1 MELRKIIRHLA
12 VPAVVASLS
21 CLGAAQNTSTAGAAT
36 THVSP
41 SDRQFMIKAA
51 EGGKAEVELGQ
62 LAQEKASSADVKQFG
77 QRMVTDHSQANDQ
90 LKQVA
95 SQKGVNLPDKL
106 SAKDR
111 ATKARLE
118 KLSGDAFDRA
128 YMKDMVMDHTEDVRE
143 FKVEAKNGKDPDLKN
158 FASQTTP
165 TLEDH
170 LKQAKSIAPKAS
182 SQTARK

>member
-1 MELRKIIRHLA
+1 MSLRKIVTRLA
-12 VPAVVASLS
+12 IPGMVAAMSWV
-21 CLGAAQNTSTAGAAT
+21 GAAQSSSGAAA

-41 SDRQFMIKAA
+41 ADRQFMIKAA

-62 LAQEKASSADVKQFG
+62 LAQEKASSPEVKEFG

-95 SQKGVNLPDKL
+95 AQKGVTLPDKL
-106 SAKDR
+106 NAKDR

-118 KLSGDAFDRA
+118 KLSGVAFDRA
-128 YMKDMVMDHTEDVRE
+128 YMKDMVMDHAGDVRE
-143 FKVEAKNGKDPDLKN
+143 FKMEAKTAKDTDLKN
-158 FASQTTP
+158 FVSQTIP

-170 LKQAKSIAPKAS
+170 LKQAKSIAPKPKGS
-182 SQTARK
+182 S